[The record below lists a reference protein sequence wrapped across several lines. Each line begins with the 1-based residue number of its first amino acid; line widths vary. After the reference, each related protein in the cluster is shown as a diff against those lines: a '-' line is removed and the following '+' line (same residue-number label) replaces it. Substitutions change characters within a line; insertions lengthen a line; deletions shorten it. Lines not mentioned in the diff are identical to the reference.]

1 MGDLNKR
8 VTQSV
13 FSAVVFAMFTLGV
26 ALLVASQENL
36 LGRYKFEIAF
46 LLSCVAAVYLIT
58 IHIVPTL
65 LQGKYKMGEV
75 TEALE
80 SYMRDKLI
88 SNSCKAKH
96 RLIFGNTV

>member
-26 ALLVASQENL
+26 ALLIASQENL
-36 LGRYKFEIAF
+36 LGRYKFEIAL

-58 IHIVPTL
+58 IHI
-65 LQGKYKMGEV
+65 GKYKMGEV
-75 TEALE
+75 IEALE

-88 SNSCKAKH
+88 SNSCSKAP
-96 RLIFGNTV
+96 LDF